1 MRARWRHWTSRV
13 RRAWLRWRTD
23 GQRETAIRYLDMLAD
38 ALEARGW
45 RCARTYRPVVIV
57 VRTPLLRVYD
67 DDGVPTMLSVL
78 AVPGG
83 RWGVCEAPRGR
94 GGFLC
99 HCGGD
104 GGEMARMVEWFL
116 RERMALRRA
125 EARR

>member
-1 MRARWRHWTSRV
+1 MRARWRRWTSRV
-13 RRAWLRWRTD
+13 RRAWLTWRTD
-23 GQRETAIRYLDMLAD
+23 GQRETTIRYLDMLAD

-45 RCARTYRPVVIV
+45 RCARTYRPEVIV
-57 VRTPLLRVYD
+57 VRTPLLRVY